1 MYVILLVSNFP
12 LQDRMIFF
20 SPLQSILAFHSYQRK
35 MELAINMAIELFVA
49 IDFFNSFCVHLRG
62 SNVRLRSCMIEM
74 SKWWAQIF
82 NSHNNFSCS
91 FFKLHLHKLSKYS
104 NIRTILTIWFDVNF
118 LVKYIFPV
126 ALYRMRSFE

>member
-1 MYVILLVSNFP
+1 MYVILLVNNFL
-12 LQDRMIFF
+12 LQDRMNVFA
-20 SPLQSILAFHSYQRK
+20 PLQSILAFHSYQRK
-35 MELAINMAIELFVA
+35 VELAINMAIELFVA
-49 IDFFNSFCVHLRG
+49 IDFFLCVHLRG
-62 SNVRLRSCMIEM
+62 SNVRVQSCMIEM

-91 FFKLHLHKLSKYS
+91 FFKLYLHKLCKYS